1 MLKTCSK
8 SVNIFL
14 QLCGRLRS
22 ELPLEEKVFIHA
34 ELTPMAKLKKPIVTI
49 TKVGLVEVQIKTA
62 PVTFTPMG
70 HPRGTGHTSRRQ
82 AVLTPRLPLLFDPA
96 SRRVI
101 L

>member
-1 MLKTCSK
+1 MDDCG
-8 SVNIFL
+8 VNP
-14 QLCGRLRS
+14 LRM
-22 ELPLEEKVFIHA
+22 KMFIHA

-96 SRRVI
+96 SRKVI